1 MALEQDIQ
9 ELTAAVK
16 ALTAALGK
24 SQPAAATKPKKEPE
38 TEKSVSDTTQPKQ
51 EPAAVTAS
59 SQAGATPPSTEE
71 TVVPEGDKP
80 TIEFKDLVAVATE
93 LNKKDW
99 KKLGAICER
108 EKVTRISGLAESR
121 WKDVHDEIVEIL
133 KNVGEG
139 LV

>member
-24 SQPAAATKPKKEPE
+24 SQPAATKPKKEPE
-38 TEKSVSDTTQPKQ
+38 AEKSVLDTSPPKQ
-51 EPAAVTAS
+51 EPAAETAS
-59 SQAGATPPSTEE
+59 SQAGAMPPSTEE
-71 TVVPEGDKP
+71 IVAPEGDKP
-80 TIEFKDLVAVATE
+80 AVEFKDLVAVATE

-99 KKLGAICER
+99 RKLGAICER
-108 EKVTRISGLAESR
+108 EKVTRISGLAEGR
-121 WKDVHDEIVEIL
+121 WAAVHDEIVEIL
-133 KNVGEG
+133 KSAGEG